1 MMSGDL
7 VKNLFIDMAV
17 IVLQLPIEKEVGGT
31 TDVFMLLSML
41 HGVNLKE
48 KIKTLFGIIGKVQ
61 MKL

>member
-7 VKNLFIDMAV
+7 VNYLFIDMAV
-17 IVLQLPIEKEVGGT
+17 IVLRLPIEKEVGGI
-31 TDVFMLLSML
+31 TDVFMLLSMR

-48 KIKTLFGIIGKVQ
+48 KTKTLFGIIGKVQ